1 MSIPLAIGR
10 LLYGQRNIS
19 SDMGGP
25 RQVHA
30 LVNVAAAFGFRPA
43 RRLIGLTGFYGM
55 AQPAMCSAWS
65 RATYGSIIRAT

>member
-1 MSIPLAIGR
+1 
-10 LLYGQRNIS
+10 
-19 SDMGGP
+19 MGGP

-55 AQPAMCSAWS
+55 AQPAMCSA
-65 RATYGSIIRAT
+65 